1 MKYEILNAQGEVI
14 NTIVATP
21 EFVEAQFPGMYR
33 EVVELPLPVPV
44 PASITMRQ
52 CRLQLLTIGMLDDV
66 DAAINAIP
74 DEGQRRAAQIEWEYA
89 AEVWRTSAWVT
100 NLGAALGLTEAQLD
114 DLFIQA
120 ATL

>member
-1 MKYEILNAQGEVI
+1 MVQADDAQIGDSYENG
-14 NTIVATP
+14 
-21 EFVEAQFPGMYR
+21 QFIKP
-33 EVVELPLPVPV
+33 PAPPAPVPD
-44 PASITMRQ
+44 SITMRQ
-52 CRLQLLTIGMLDDV
+52 CRLQLLTIGMLDSV

-74 DEGQRRAAQIEWEYA
+74 VEGQRRAASIEWEYA
-89 AEVWRTSAWVT
+89 HQVWRSSAWVT